1 MKASHEQYDD
11 RVIECW
17 WDEERDSFRFMR
29 FRDDKHNGN
38 HISVVKKIIESIR
51 DGVQLE
57 TVSRLCGSP
66 QPRVNMR
73 SPCSCWKHAR
83 TSEQDGKNEKR
94 WQKRPDRH

>member
-57 TVSRLCGSP
+57 TVS
-66 QPRVNMR
+66 
-73 SPCSCWKHAR
+73 
-83 TSEQDGKNEKR
+83 
-94 WQKRPDRH
+94 